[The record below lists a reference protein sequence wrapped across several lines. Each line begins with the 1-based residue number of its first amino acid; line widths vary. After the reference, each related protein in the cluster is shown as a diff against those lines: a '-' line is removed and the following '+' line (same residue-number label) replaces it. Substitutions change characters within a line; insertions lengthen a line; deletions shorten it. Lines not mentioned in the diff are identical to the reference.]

1 MSILFI
7 LLTCIIAAMAWSL
20 WNKGRNPLFAYT
32 KLSDVFD
39 MPPTV
44 RPTWGNSEPPREVFK
59 EQQIQQ
65 KEAIIRYGSKL
76 GSAAANNTIRAVHF
90 AQPPEE
96 IKINPALVPSLKKTV
111 DLIVGKYKLTSPELI
126 SCAKNSVKRA
136 FRHLETRLSP
146 DQILIQYDPDYSNE
160 LILEVCRDLFDHP
173 STETM
178 TKLLIGQFIANKTP
192 ENAEIDAVY
201 NFVSH
206 IALDPSQPSVTR
218 MNAADIL
225 NLTNNKRLMAT
236 AERSLNLLRSEEPAR
251 TVTPRAQE
259 TTFRRRQGQARV
271 ETVTPRYREPARMED
286 ERNDVRIIPPMIL
299 RNDEWVVQQALWQQF
314 EDVTQAP
321 KPRKTIYGDNQN
333 THDTSINNSV
343 LDAAKELVKNHTP
356 ATTLNFDYGQ
366 IVSLPQDQKTK
377 IESSLHRILTDPTT
391 FKHGTSLFSIFQ
403 ALLNFI
409 RQHPSQQDLNQ
420 RLIQE
425 LIEMSSLC
433 ATGHLSRLINVVQG
447 FDVNPAMKI
456 KVSIKEEVYATVKHS
471 IETRIQTAE
480 NSDDLMD
487 SMIGEDRTLFLE
499 FCKETARD
507 IFPQLVKEYTG
518 IADEASVKKEIEN
531 ALRSFTRQETITI

>member
-1 MSILFI
+1 
-7 LLTCIIAAMAWSL
+7 MAWSL
-20 WNKGRNPLFAYT
+20 WNKGRRPPLFAYT
-32 KLSDVFD
+32 KLSDVVD
-39 MPPTV
+39 VP
-44 RPTWGNSEPPREVFK
+44 PTWGNREPPREIFK

-76 GSAAANNTIRAVHF
+76 GSTATNNTIRADPF
-90 AQPPEE
+90 IQPPEE
-96 IKINPALVPSLKKTV
+96 IIKIHPALVPSLKKTV

-126 SCAKNSVKRA
+126 SCAKNSVRRA
-136 FRHLETRLSP
+136 FKHLETRLSP
-146 DQILIQYDPDYSNE
+146 DQILIQYDPDFSNE

-192 ENAEIDAVY
+192 ENEEIDAVY

-206 IALDPSQPSVTR
+206 VALDPSQPSVTR

-225 NLTNNKRLMAT
+225 NLSNNKRLMAT

-251 TVTPRAQE
+251 PVTPRAQE
-259 TTFRRRQGQARV
+259 RVFRGQGQGQGRGR
-271 ETVTPRYREPARMED
+271 TDNITPRYRAPATFVRVED
-286 ERNDVRIIPPMIL
+286 ERNDVPIIPPMIL
-299 RNDEWVVQQALWQQF
+299 RNDEWVVQQALWQQV
-314 EDVTQAP
+314 EERNAVQAP
-321 KPRKTIYGDNQN
+321 KARKTIYGDSQN

-356 ATTLNFDYGQ
+356 TATLNFDYSQ
-366 IVSLPQDQKTK
+366 IVNLPQDQKTK

-471 IETRIQTAE
+471 IETRLQTAE

-499 FCKETARD
+499 FCKKTARD
-507 IFPQLVKEYTG
+507 IFPQLVKEYAG
-518 IADEASVKKEIEN
+518 IANDASVKNEIEN